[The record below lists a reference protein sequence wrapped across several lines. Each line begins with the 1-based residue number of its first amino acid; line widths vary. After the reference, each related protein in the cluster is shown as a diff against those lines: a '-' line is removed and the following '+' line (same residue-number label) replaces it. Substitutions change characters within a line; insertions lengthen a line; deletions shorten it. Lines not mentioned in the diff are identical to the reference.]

1 MHCSNCRRG
10 VIQISYFISL
20 WSPKI
25 KFYIQR
31 NINFMFQHSEIWIAC
46 VGFYLSKSLSS
57 LLVVNKRR
65 KCFSHSHE
73 VEAIVLSEFGKCLFQ
88 HICIIHVEFF
98 PVKELLLQSDCNVD
112 LLVILKKARGSVC
125 LLKKLLWSFD
135 TSLFLKLICP
145 MWLRLNVLLIVLSRF
160 KLVEKAWMI
169 IVFLHP
175 PWNE

>member
-31 NINFMFQHSEIWIAC
+31 NIYFMFQHSEIWIAC
-46 VGFYLSKSLSS
+46 VGFYLSKSWSS

-112 LLVILKKARGSVC
+112 LLVILKKARGFRV
-125 LLKKLLWSFD
+125 F
-135 TSLFLKLICP
+135 TQETP
-145 MWLRLNVLLIVLSRF
+145 
-160 KLVEKAWMI
+160 MI
-169 IVFLHP
+169 IWYKFVFKTNLS
-175 PWNE
+175 NVTSAERFVDCFISI